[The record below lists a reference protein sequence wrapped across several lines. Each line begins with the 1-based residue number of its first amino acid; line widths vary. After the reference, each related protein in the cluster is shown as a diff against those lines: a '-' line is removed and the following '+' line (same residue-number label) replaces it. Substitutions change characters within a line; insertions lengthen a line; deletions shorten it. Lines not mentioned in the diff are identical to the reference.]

1 MWWGAANAVEAVAWP
16 SEAMLAGGEWLEAV
30 ETVMAQPRGGSGVSV
45 AFGEN
50 GAVDGVEFGTA
61 MAVAA

>member
-1 MWWGAANAVEAVAWP
+1 MWWGAANAVEAVAWQRAMLRR
-16 SEAMLAGGEWLEAV
+16 SGEAMKA
-30 ETVMAQPRGGSGVSV
+30 VMAQPRGGSGVSV

-61 MAVAA
+61 VPMAVAA

>member
-1 MWWGAANAVEAVAWP
+1 MAA
-16 SEAMLAGGEWLEAV
+16 AMLARERLEAV